1 MARIGEELLLRVLL
15 IVTLA
20 CNPIRPPISPLSSK
34 PFTPTPPNTTAKQKE
49 GEKRTR
55 TLKLHAYPVGD
66 GLDALRPERLVE
78 LGVEAD
84 VGGAH
89 RLLSELDDRLDGPGG
104 TLLEGA
110 AVDTLVEVDG
120 VFAGHDI
127 LEGGARLAALL
138 LEMMRI
144 QECVRASITGVG

>member
-1 MARIGEELLLRVLL
+1 MEPHRRQSRLMV
-15 IVTLA
+15 
-20 CNPIRPPISPLSSK
+20 
-34 PFTPTPPNTTAKQKE
+34 
-49 GEKRTR
+49 EKLR

-66 GLDALRPERLVE
+66 GLDALGPESLVE
-78 LGVEAD
+78 LRVKAN

-127 LEGGARLAALL
+127 LEGGARLAALCVRV
-138 LEMMRI
+138 ESARRVQEETQEDRKDEDGMMRM
-144 QECVRASITGVG
+144 ESCNTTGMKRTFLVVFAEGA

>member
-1 MARIGEELLLRVLL
+1 MEPHRRQSRL
-15 IVTLA
+15 IV
-20 CNPIRPPISPLSSK
+20 
-34 PFTPTPPNTTAKQKE
+34 
-49 GEKRTR
+49 EKLR

-66 GLDALRPERLVE
+66 GLDALSPESLVE
-78 LGVEAD
+78 LRVKAD

-138 LEMMRI
+138 LELMRI
-144 QECVRASITGVG
+144 QECVRVSITGVG